1 MHHRQALAGHHGL
14 HSTLQCTENR
24 VGVVFGDSGVETQPQ
39 LIHIPVNTHIWPVI
53 LAAHWSVR
61 KVGVFHQSY
70 LEKNCSHIFV
80 DIYSL
85 SCVYD
90 CRTHR
95 VPTLLLLFPSP
106 SPSPSVTKQTHQYHQ
121 YFHDLS
127 VAINILYIA
136 GKLRT
141 LSIIS

>member
-1 MHHRQALAGHHGL
+1 MRALVPPKQLLVFDVKEGWAPL
-14 HSTLQCTENR
+14 CKFLQ
-24 VGVVFGDSGVETQPQ
+24 
-39 LIHIPVNTHIWPVI
+39 LPVPDVPFPNINDANEIRLYHNNEHDMNSMT
-53 LAAHWSVR
+53 
-61 KVGVFHQSY
+61 F
-70 LEKNCSHIFV
+70 
-80 DIYSL
+80 
-85 SCVYD
+85 

-95 VPTLLLLFPSP
+95 VPTLPLLFPPGSPPP
-106 SPSPSVTKQTHQYHQ
+106 SPVTKQTHQYHQ